1 MPTLSTSIRDLNLV
15 RAATGSQWWSEVSRS
30 SIMTRV
36 SRYFLREIQLEVK
49 FLQRSM
55 QTTTLTAPVRLST
68 LQSGMIFE
76 SVTIQLFILSLLLL
90 STAKRKK
97 AVVHMQLFKKRST
110 IRGPLYTSTYHYRLC
125 SSDTINTRDAS
136 DHTHTPSLCCA
147 LRLSSLG
154 ARGPSTFLQTQQNK
168 FSNEIVNENVGL
180 FNNKQICHIWT
191 RTQSN
196 APRTKTH
203 ILSFFLL
210 LLYIMAGCRGVPTCT
225 IRSLLVLAVSGG
237 ARHSRT
243 FTSDERFVGSSR
255 WFIASGLV

>member
-1 MPTLSTSIRDLNLV
+1 
-15 RAATGSQWWSEVSRS
+15 
-30 SIMTRV
+30 
-36 SRYFLREIQLEVK
+36 
-49 FLQRSM
+49 M

-97 AVVHMQLFKKRST
+97 AVVHIQLFKKRST

-154 ARGPSTFLQTQQNK
+154 ARGPSTFLQ
-168 FSNEIVNENVGL
+168 
-180 FNNKQICHIWT
+180 
-191 RTQSN
+191 
-196 APRTKTH
+196 
-203 ILSFFLL
+203 
-210 LLYIMAGCRGVPTCT
+210 
-225 IRSLLVLAVSGG
+225 
-237 ARHSRT
+237 RHSRT
-243 FTSDERFVGSSR
+243 NFPMKSWMKTSDFSIINKSVTSELEPSQTHPEQRPTFYLFFFCYYILWLVDEEYPH
-255 WFIASGLV
+255 APLGLY